1 MSTTTARLPQNTAK
15 DAAGQNSLEISKPN
29 RADPLATHEEVN
41 PFRWFILAGLITAA
55 MLQVLDTTIVNVALP
70 QMAGNLGATSEEIG
84 WVVTGYILSNVIFLP
99 MTAFLTLRFGRK
111 RYLTTSIIIFIV
123 ASFFCGTSHSLQEIV
138 FWRILQGAGGAALLS
153 TAQATLVQVFPKT
166 EQAIV
171 QSLFMLSLTVAP
183 TLGPTLG
190 GYITDNYTWNWC
202 FLINVPIGMVA
213 VFFVMT
219 FLHDTEKPNN
229 TGRVDW
235 PGIGLLA
242 VGLGSMQYV
251 LEEGERNDW
260 FQDNMI
266 CTLAVISAISLATL
280 VWWQLSSK
288 NPAPV
293 IDFRVLHNPTLSAS
307 LFLFIVLGFGIY
319 GGTYLFPLFAQT
331 VLGFTSMQTG
341 LALLPGG
348 IATGISILVCGAL
361 LNRPSPMF
369 DIRWIIV
376 SGTLVTMV
384 SMWQLGHLST
394 DSGSSDT
401 TIALLLRG
409 LGTGLLF
416 VPINQVAF
424 ASLKKNE
431 LQQGSGLLSLSRQL
445 GGSFGIALLATYVQQ
460 GIQLH
465 RVDMLSNFQTS
476 NVQFTDRLNG
486 LSGMLSAHGM
496 GGPAAQEGA
505 LGLLQQGLMRQAMT
519 MSYNDTFL
527 LMLIVNMITLP
538 AVLLLRKPKAAAVH
552 AEAVFE

>member
-1 MSTTTARLPQNTAK
+1 MSTTNTA
-15 DAAGQNSLEISKPN
+15 AAPKTVGASTIQSQNIKPVDTQSHSDE
-29 RADPLATHEEVN
+29 ALN
-41 PFRWFILAGLITAA
+41 PARWFILAGLITAA

-111 RYLTTSIIIFIV
+111 RYLTASIIIFIV

-153 TAQATLVQVFPKT
+153 TSQATLVQVFPKT

-190 GYITDNYTWNWC
+190 GYITDNFTWNWC
-202 FLINVPIGMVA
+202 FLINVPIGILAAFLVI
-213 VFFVMT
+213 T
-219 FLHDTEKPNN
+219 FLHDTEKPNSS
-229 TGRVDW
+229 GSIDW
-235 PGIGLLA
+235 LGIGLLA
-242 VGLGSMQYV
+242 VGLGTMQYV
-251 LEEGERNDW
+251 LEEGEKNDW
-260 FQDNMI
+260 FQDHLILALAILSGI
-266 CTLAVISAISLATL
+266 CLVSL
-280 VWWQLSSK
+280 VWWQLSRRNK
-288 NPAPV
+288 APV
-293 IDFRVLHNPTLSAS
+293 IDFRVLNNRTLSATI
-307 LFLFIVLGFGIY
+307 FLFVVLGFGIY

-348 IATGISILVCGAL
+348 IATGCSILICGAI
-361 LNRPSPMF
+361 LNKPKPIV

-394 DSGSSDT
+394 ESGTTDT
-401 TIALLLRG
+401 MIALLLRG

-416 VPINQVAF
+416 VPINQAAF
-424 ASLKKNE
+424 ASLQKHE

-445 GGSFGIALLATYVQQ
+445 GGSFGIALIATFVQNH
-460 GIQLH
+460 IQYH
-465 RVDMLSNFQTS
+465 RADLLVNYSVSN
-476 NVQFTDRLNG
+476 NAFTDRLHG
-486 LSGMLSAHGM
+486 LVGMLSTHGVN
-496 GGPAAQEGA
+496 GADGQTAA
-505 LGLLQQGLMRQAMT
+505 LGLLNFTLMRQAMT
-519 MSYNDTFL
+519 MAYNDAFM
-527 LMLIVNMITLP
+527 LMLLVNLITLP
-538 AVLLLRKPKAAAVH
+538 AVLLLRKPKGAVH
-552 AEAVFE
+552 AEAVME

>member
-1 MSTTTARLPQNTAK
+1 MSTSHVIKRS
-15 DAAGQNSLEISKPN
+15 AAVKEISIDGHDITVKP
-29 RADPLATHEEVN
+29 AKAGAVPAAEDEIN

-99 MTAFLTLRFGRK
+99 MTAFLTQRFGRK
-111 RYLTTSIIIFIV
+111 RYLTASIVTFIV
-123 ASFFCGTSHSLQEIV
+123 ASFFCGTSHSLGEIV
-138 FWRILQGAGGAALLS
+138 FWRVLQGAGGAALLS

-190 GYITDNYTWNWC
+190 GYITDNFTWNWC
-202 FLINVPIGMVA
+202 FLINVPIGILA
-213 VFFVMT
+213 AFLVMT
-219 FLHDTEKPNN
+219 FLHDTEKPNSA
-229 TGRVDW
+229 GKVDW
-235 PGIGLLA
+235 AGIGLLA
-242 VGLGSMQYV
+242 AGLGAMQYV

-260 FQDNMI
+260 FQDSTI
-266 CTLAVISAISLATL
+266 TSLAIISVICLVAL
-280 VWWQLSSK
+280 VWWQLSPRNK
-288 NPAPV
+288 APV
-293 IDFRVLHNPTLSAS
+293 IDFRVLQNPTLSAS

-319 GGTYLFPLFAQT
+319 GGTYLFPLFAQSI
-331 VLGFTSMQTG
+331 LGFTSMQTG

-348 IATGISILVCGAL
+348 IATGISILVCGSI
-361 LNRPSPMF
+361 LNRPKPPF

-376 SGTLVTMV
+376 CGTLVTMV

-394 DSGSSDT
+394 QSGSEDT
-401 TIALLLRG
+401 TVALLLRG

-445 GGSFGIALLATYVQQ
+445 GGSFGIALLATFVQQ
-460 GIQLH
+460 HIQYH
-465 RVDMLSNFQTS
+465 RADMLTNFQAS
-476 NVQFTDRLNG
+476 NNVFIDRFNG
-486 LSGMLSAHGM
+486 LTSMLASHGVSAVDGQT
-496 GGPAAQEGA
+496 AAF
-505 LGLLQQGLMRQAMT
+505 GLLNQTLMQQSMT
-519 MSYNDTFL
+519 MSYNDAFM

-538 AVLLLRKPKAAAVH
+538 AVLLLRKPKAAVH
-552 AEAVFE
+552 VESVME